1 MHYVPAAGDTRLR
14 DSIPGS
20 HLSQAYPAVECIRCE
35 FRWKARSERWI
46 NGAEQL
52 LQLLNQ
58 GSRLGIVEAADL
70 IMCIRW
76 GWSHTFVTHD
86 QSHFSRRALRC
97 HATDTIPSSK
107 P

>member
-1 MHYVPAAGDTRLR
+1 MHYAPAAGDTRLK

-35 FRWKARSERWI
+35 FRWKARLEQLI

-58 GSRLGIVEAADL
+58 GSRLGTADL
-70 IMCIRW
+70 IMCIR
-76 GWSHTFVTHD
+76 
-86 QSHFSRRALRC
+86 
-97 HATDTIPSSK
+97 
-107 P
+107 